1 MCVYNEYNQ
10 LDSLGIGRAKTN
22 LLEKVKEGS
31 FSRQTKRN
39 YKLAEKF

>member
-31 FSRQTKRN
+31 FSRQTKT
-39 YKLAEKF
+39 KA